1 MVSASYLVDKRKGP
15 SEMARVLH
23 QRVLPPV
30 IDAAAQVEAVLERVA
45 QGARRSPFTA
55 LGIAFGIGF
64 LSSTLRS
71 RP

>member
-1 MVSASYLVDKRKGP
+1 MVTASSLVDKPRGL
-15 SEMARVLH
+15 SEMARVFH

-55 LGIAFGIGF
+55 VGIAFGIAF